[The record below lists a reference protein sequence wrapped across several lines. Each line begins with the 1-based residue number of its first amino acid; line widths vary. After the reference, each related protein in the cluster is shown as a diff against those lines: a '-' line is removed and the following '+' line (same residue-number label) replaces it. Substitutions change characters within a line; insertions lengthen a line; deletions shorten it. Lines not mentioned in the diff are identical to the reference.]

1 MNNVSLIGRLT
12 ADPELRTTGSGI
24 ANCRFTIAVDGRP
37 NQNGEPHTDFISCV
51 AWRNQAENLCK
62 YQKKGSQIGVTGH
75 IQTGSYDAQDGTKRY
90 VTEVVVENI
99 EFVGGKNESSSSSS
113 SDSAYVDAP
122 SEDVVDSL
130 PEYDIPA
137 SDPYENYDKE
147 VSLSDND
154 LPF

>member
-12 ADPELRTTGSGI
+12 QDPELRTTGSGI
-24 ANCRFTIAVDGRP
+24 SQCTFTLAVDGRP
-37 NQNGEPHTDFISCV
+37 SASGEPHTDFIRCV

-62 YQKKGSQIGVTGH
+62 FQHKGSQIGVTGH
-75 IQTGSYDAQDGTKRY
+75 IQTGQYDAQDGTKRY
-90 VTEVVVENI
+90 VTEVVVDNV
-99 EFVGGKNESSSSSS
+99 EFVGGKNESSSSSTPS
-113 SDSAYVDAP
+113 EYVDRP
-122 SEDVVDSL
+122 SEAPVDEM
-130 PEYDIPA
+130 PEYDIPK